1 MNLAL
6 DIMGGDEAPSAGI
19 LGALDAH
26 GQLPENIHITLVG
39 DESIILNNVS
49 NDLPGNFSICHAP
62 EKVTLEDKASRILK
76 TKPESSIVKGI
87 KLVKQQ
93 KADAFISAGSTGA
106 VMATALLLLGRIEGV
121 KRPALGAYIPTNMGG
136 KILCDVGANP
146 EVKPMHLL
154 QFSVMAAYHLEHIEG
169 FKNPKV
175 GLVNIGKESNKGS
188 ELYQKTYKLLK
199 QSLPSFIGNVEG
211 RHLLTS
217 EARVLVCDGFV
228 GNTVLKFAE
237 SWINIFSEEINERI
251 KEKLSLKLGAA
262 LMKPVFNSLK
272 KQYDYEEH
280 GGTPLLG
287 VNGVCIIAHGSAGA
301 KSIKNSIFVA
311 KKCVENKFVENTR
324 DSIRKFMAENI

>member
-19 LGALDAH
+19 IGALDAH
-26 GQLPENIHITLVG
+26 GQLSENIHITLVG

-49 NDLPGNFSICHAP
+49 NNLPGNFSICHAP

-76 TKPESSIVKGI
+76 TKPESSIVKGL
-87 KLVKQQ
+87 KLVEQK

-121 KRPALGAYIPTNMGG
+121 KRPALGAYIPTNIGG

-146 EVKPMHLL
+146 DVKPMHLL

-175 GLVNIGKESNKGS
+175 GLINIGEEPNKGN
-188 ELYQKTYKLLK
+188 ELYKKTYKLLK
-199 QSLPSFIGNVEG
+199 QSLPNFIGNVEG

-251 KEKLSLKLGAA
+251 KEKLSFKLGAA
-262 LMKPVFNSLK
+262 LMKPVFNALK

-287 VNGVCIIAHGSAGA
+287 LNGVCIIAHGSAGA

-311 KKCVENKFVENTR
+311 KKCVEEKFVENTHK
-324 DSIRKFMAENI
+324 SIKKFIAEKN

>member
-1 MNLAL
+1 
-6 DIMGGDEAPSAGI
+6 MGGDEAPSAGI

-62 EKVTLEDKASRILK
+62 EKVTMEDKASRILK
-76 TKPESSIVKGI
+76 TKPESSIVKGL

-146 EVKPMHLL
+146 EVKPIHLL
-154 QFSVMAAYHLEHIEG
+154 QFSVMASYHLEHIEG

-175 GLVNIGKESNKGS
+175 GLINIGEESNKGN

-199 QSLPSFIGNVEG
+199 QSLPNFIGNVEG

-228 GNTVLKFAE
+228 GNTVLK
-237 SWINIFSEEINERI
+237 
-251 KEKLSLKLGAA
+251 
-262 LMKPVFNSLK
+262 
-272 KQYDYEEH
+272 
-280 GGTPLLG
+280 
-287 VNGVCIIAHGSAGA
+287 
-301 KSIKNSIFVA
+301 
-311 KKCVENKFVENTR
+311 
-324 DSIRKFMAENI
+324 